1 MTSTEW
7 EQGSV
12 LDVSA
17 DGAAAEAVSR
27 HVPQLVQQGV
37 ASAVSRQDG
46 TLWIRTHWLA
56 PSACALARSS
66 SSVTVCRSSAHDF
79 SNLST
84 PSRSS
89 RSVTSL

>member
-1 MTSTEW
+1 MTSSDW

-37 ASAVSRQDG
+37 ASGVSRQDG
-46 TLWIRTHWLA
+46 TLWG
-56 PSACALARSS
+56 
-66 SSVTVCRSSAHDF
+66 
-79 SNLST
+79 
-84 PSRSS
+84 
-89 RSVTSL
+89 